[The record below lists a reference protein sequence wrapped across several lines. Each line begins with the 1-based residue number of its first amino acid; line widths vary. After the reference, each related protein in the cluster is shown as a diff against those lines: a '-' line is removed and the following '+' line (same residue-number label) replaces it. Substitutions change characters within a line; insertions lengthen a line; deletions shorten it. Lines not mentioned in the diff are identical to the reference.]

1 MNALETL
8 WIKMFEEEQ
17 RRQGEGRKTERWRPL
32 LHIAPPFGWL
42 NDPNGLCQ
50 QDGIYHAFYQFSP
63 FQVEGGLKFWGHC
76 TSRDLL
82 HWEFQGISHFP
93 DQPFDCHG
101 VYSGSALAEE
111 GKIYTFYT
119 GNIKEQGEHDYIVT
133 GRRSNTVLAVSA
145 DGKIFDHKELLMT
158 GKDYPSDL
166 TCHVRD
172 PKVWKENGT
181 YYMIQGARTKENRGT
196 ALVFASADKRH
207 WSYQGRLET
216 EEEFGYMWE
225 CPDVYLLDGRRVL
238 CISPQG
244 IPASGLCYQNDYQSV
259 TCFLE
264 DDFRGTMKSSSFR
277 ELDGGFDFYA
287 PQSFQAEDGRR
298 IQIAW
303 MGMPDVEEYYINRTV
318 ADGWQHMMTIPR
330 ELTVRDGRL
339 CQNPVQEL
347 DAWWNREETISGE
360 FYREIA
366 SSCELD
372 IETGGESLE
381 LVLAKGLR
389 LSYRREEGIFWMK
402 FEDESLGAGRTVR
415 GRKLESL
422 KELRI
427 LVDVSS
433 VEVFLNGGRDV
444 FTTRFYPEDSS
455 YTVRAWGSLV
465 TCRYR
470 FRA

>member
-1 MNALETL
+1 
-8 WIKMFEEEQ
+8 
-17 RRQGEGRKTERWRPL
+17 
-32 LHIAPPFGWL
+32 
-42 NDPNGLCQ
+42 
-50 QDGIYHAFYQFSP
+50 
-63 FQVEGGLKFWGHC
+63 
-76 TSRDLL
+76 
-82 HWEFQGISHFP
+82 
-93 DQPFDCHG
+93 
-101 VYSGSALAEE
+101 
-111 GKIYTFYT
+111 
-119 GNIKEQGEHDYIVT
+119 
-133 GRRSNTVLAVSA
+133 
-145 DGKIFDHKELLMT
+145 
-158 GKDYPSDL
+158 
-166 TCHVRD
+166 
-172 PKVWKENGT
+172 
-181 YYMIQGARTKENRGT
+181 
-196 ALVFASADKRH
+196 
-207 WSYQGRLET
+207 
-216 EEEFGYMWE
+216 MWE

-244 IPASGLCYQNDYQSV
+244 IPASGLCYQNVYQSV

-303 MGMPDVEEYYINRTV
+303 MGMPDVEEYYVNRTV